1 MKAKDLSKIL
11 FGFGDKEVCI
21 NVKSRDPYGAPYE
34 TQQKIVGIKEGKK
47 GMLILTTDWY
57 GWVPGKTTW
66 YNRVRG

>member
-1 MKAKDLSKIL
+1 MTAGVVHNFSNMKAKDLSKIL

-47 GMLILTTDWY
+47 GMLILTTD
-57 GWVPGKTTW
+57 
-66 YNRVRG
+66 

>member
-47 GMLILTTDWY
+47 GMLILTTD
-57 GWVPGKTTW
+57 
-66 YNRVRG
+66 